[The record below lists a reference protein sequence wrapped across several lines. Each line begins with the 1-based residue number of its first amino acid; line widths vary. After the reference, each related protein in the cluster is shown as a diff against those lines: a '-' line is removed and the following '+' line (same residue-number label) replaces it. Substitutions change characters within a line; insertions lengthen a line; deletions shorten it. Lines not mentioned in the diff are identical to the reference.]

1 MDGWMDGY
9 DGWMVDRQINRYKEI
24 NSMDLVPKIMEA
36 EKSHGL
42 PSASWTP
49 KKATGIIQYK
59 SEIMRARG
67 VDGVNS
73 NPRAGEDRYP
83 SSSRQGGKGSL
94 LPCSV
99 FLFKFYLFIYIY
111 FWLCWVFVA
120 AFLLW
125 RAGSAL
131 QLQFKG
137 FSLWR
142 LLLLW
147 AWALGARASVISACG
162 LSSWGT
168 WAP

>member
-1 MDGWMDGY
+1 MMGRYIGMMDGWMDGY

-73 NPRAGEDRYP
+73 NPRAGEDR
-83 SSSRQGGKGSL
+83 
-94 LPCSV
+94 
-99 FLFKFYLFIYIY
+99 
-111 FWLCWVFVA
+111 
-120 AFLLW
+120 
-125 RAGSAL
+125 
-131 QLQFKG
+131 
-137 FSLWR
+137 
-142 LLLLW
+142 
-147 AWALGARASVISACG
+147 
-162 LSSWGT
+162 
-168 WAP
+168 